1 MFTGII
7 IDVGT
12 ITNLSDDK
20 LVIDFSNDAFNDL
33 DLGTS
38 VAVDGCCL
46 TLSRYENNSMVFQV
60 SEETFSRTGL
70 NENHC
75 GFVNLELPSTLT
87 TFLSGHIVQGHVDS
101 TITLSNISELEND
114 MWTFKFEQA
123 NSKYIVDKGSI
134 TINGVSLTVVSPSSD
149 TFEVA
154 VINETYNRT
163 NFKHLISGSTVNV
176 EYDIIIKYLE
186 KLNYDKWSKRYY
198 QFI

>member
-7 IDVGT
+7 IDVGK
-12 ITNLSDDK
+12 ITNLADDK
-20 LVIDFSNDAFNDL
+20 LVIDFSNDAFNNL

-46 TLSRYENNSMVFQV
+46 TLSSYENNSMVFQV
-60 SEETFSRTGL
+60 SEETFRRTGL

-75 GFVNLELPSTLT
+75 GYVNLELPSTLT

-114 MWTFKFEQA
+114 MWKFKFEQA

-134 TINGVSLTVVSPSSD
+134 TINGVSLTVVSPAAD

-163 NFKHLISGSTVNV
+163 NFKHLINGSTVNV

-186 KLNYDKWSKRYY
+186 KLNYDK
-198 QFI
+198 

>member
-114 MWTFKFEQA
+114 MWTFKFEHA

-163 NFKHLISGSTVNV
+163 NFKHLINGSTVNV

-186 KLNYDKWSKRYY
+186 KLNYDK
-198 QFI
+198 

>member
-7 IDVGT
+7 IDVGK
-12 ITNLSDDK
+12 ITNLADDK
-20 LVIDFSNDAFNDL
+20 LVIDFSNDAFNNL

-46 TLSRYENNSMVFQV
+46 TLSSYENNSMVFQV
-60 SEETFSRTGL
+60 SEETYSRTGL

-75 GFVNLELPSTLT
+75 GYVNLELPSTLT

-114 MWTFKFEQA
+114 MWIFKFEKA

-134 TINGVSLTVVSPSSD
+134 TINGVSLTVVSPSKD

-163 NFKHLISGSTVNV
+163 NFKHLINGSTVNV

-186 KLNYDKWSKRYY
+186 KLNYDK
-198 QFI
+198 

>member
-7 IDVGT
+7 IDVGK
-12 ITNLSDDK
+12 ITNLTDDK
-20 LVIDFSNDAFNDL
+20 LVIDFSNDAFNNL

-46 TLSRYENNSMVFQV
+46 TLSSYENNSMVFQV

-75 GFVNLELPSTLT
+75 GYVNLELPSTLT

-163 NFKHLISGSTVNV
+163 NFKHLINGSTVNV

-186 KLNYDKWSKRYY
+186 KLNYDK
-198 QFI
+198 

>member
-7 IDVGT
+7 IDVGK
-12 ITNLSDDK
+12 ITNLTDDK
-20 LVIDFSNDAFNDL
+20 LVIDFSNDAFNNL

-46 TLSRYENNSMVFQV
+46 TLSSYENNNMVFQV

-75 GFVNLELPSTLT
+75 GYVNLELPSTLT

-134 TINGVSLTVVSPSSD
+134 TINGVSLTVVSPSAD
-149 TFEVA
+149 KFEVA
-154 VINETYNRT
+154 VINET
-163 NFKHLISGSTVNV
+163 
-176 EYDIIIKYLE
+176 
-186 KLNYDKWSKRYY
+186 
-198 QFI
+198 

>member
-75 GFVNLELPSTLT
+75 GFGNLERPSTLT
-87 TFLSGHIVQGHVDS
+87 TFLSGHIVQGHVGS

-163 NFKHLISGSTVNV
+163 NLKHLISGSTVNV

-186 KLNYDKWSKRYY
+186 KLNYDK
-198 QFI
+198 

>member
-7 IDVGT
+7 IDVGK
-12 ITNLSDDK
+12 ITNLADDK
-20 LVIDFSNDAFNDL
+20 LVIDFSNDAFNNL

-46 TLSRYENNSMVFQV
+46 TLSSYENNSMVFQV

-75 GFVNLELPSTLT
+75 GYVNLELPSTLT

-163 NFKHLISGSTVNV
+163 NFKHLKNGSTVNV

-186 KLNYDKWSKRYY
+186 KLNYDK
-198 QFI
+198 

>member
-186 KLNYDKWSKRYY
+186 KLNYDK
-198 QFI
+198 

>member
-114 MWTFKFEQA
+114 MWTFKFEHA

-163 NFKHLISGSTVNV
+163 NLKHLISGSTVNV

-186 KLNYDKWSKRYY
+186 KLNYDK
-198 QFI
+198 

>member
-114 MWTFKFEQA
+114 MWTFKFQQA

-186 KLNYDKWSKRYY
+186 KLNYDK
-198 QFI
+198 

>member
-7 IDVGT
+7 IDVGK
-12 ITNLSDDK
+12 ITNLADDK
-20 LVIDFSNDAFNDL
+20 LVIDFSNDAFNNL

-46 TLSRYENNSMVFQV
+46 TLSSYENNSMVFQV
-60 SEETFSRTGL
+60 SEETYSRTGL

-75 GFVNLELPSTLT
+75 GYVNLELPSTLT

-101 TITLSNISELEND
+101 TIALSNISELEND

-134 TINGVSLTVVSPSSD
+134 TINGVSLTVVSPFAD
-149 TFEVA
+149 MFEVA

-163 NFKHLISGSTVNV
+163 NFKHLINGSTVNV

-186 KLNYDKWSKRYY
+186 KLNYDK
-198 QFI
+198 

>member
-7 IDVGT
+7 IDVGK
-12 ITNLSDDK
+12 ITNLADDK
-20 LVIDFSNDAFNDL
+20 LVIDFSNDAFNNL

-46 TLSRYENNSMVFQV
+46 TLSSYENNSMVFQV

-75 GFVNLELPSTLT
+75 GYVNLELPSTLT

-149 TFEVA
+149 AFEVA
-154 VINETYNRT
+154 VINETDNRT
-163 NFKHLISGSTVNV
+163 NFQHLKNGSTVNV

-186 KLNYDKWSKRYY
+186 KLNYDK
-198 QFI
+198 

>member
-7 IDVGT
+7 IDVGK
-12 ITNLSDDK
+12 ITNLEDDK

-46 TLSRYENNSMVFQV
+46 TLSSYENNSMVFQV

-75 GFVNLELPSTLT
+75 GYVNLELPSTLT
-87 TFLSGHIVQGHVDS
+87 TFLSGHIVQGHIDS

-114 MWTFKFEQA
+114 MWTFIFKQA

-149 TFEVA
+149 AFEVA

-163 NFKHLISGSTVNV
+163 NFKHLKIGSTVNV

-186 KLNYDKWSKRYY
+186 KLNYDK
-198 QFI
+198 